1 MILFDRVSKGYPT
14 KTGYREILKNI
25 SIALPTDKHIGILG
39 RNGSGKSTILRMI
52 GGSERPDKGRI
63 RISNARVSWP
73 LGFAGG
79 FHAELTAKENI
90 RFISRIY
97 GANINYVTEFV
108 EDFAEIG
115 EYINMPIKTYS
126 SGMRSRIAFGLS
138 LAIDFDFYLIDE
150 ITSVG
155 DQWFREKAQKAFAAR
170 RHRSGLIMVSHNPGT
185 IRNYCDM
192 GLVLRDSKFIV
203 FEDLEDAISFYKKG

>member
-1 MILFDRVSKGYPT
+1 MIVFRNVSKGYPT
-14 KTGYREILKNI
+14 KNGYRSILRDI
-25 SIALPTDKHIGILG
+25 TMALPTDKHIGILG

-63 RISNARVSWP
+63 SISDARVSWP

-97 GANINYVTEFV
+97 SANIRYVTEFV

-115 EYINMPIKTYS
+115 EYINMPMKTYS

-155 DQWFREKAQKAFAAR
+155 DAWFRDKAQKAFAAR

-185 IRNYCDM
+185 IRNYCDT
-192 GLVLRDSKFIV
+192 GLVLKDSRFIG
-203 FEDLEDAISFYKKG
+203 FEDIEDAIKFYKKG